1 MNEPA
6 RPEPAASDLEAVLA
20 RSGRRGGLRRRLGLL
35 GGALALGLIGAYVA
49 LSNGGTEGGPQY
61 LTQPAVVG
69 PLVVKVSA
77 TGNLEPTNQV
87 DVGSELSGAIEAVLV
102 DDDDPITRGQV
113 LARLDL
119 SKFQDAVAKS
129 RAALAVSEAALLQ
142 AEATAKEAQAKLAR
156 YREVAKLSD
165 GKVPSKTEVDTA
177 EADLARALANEASAR
192 AGIAQ
197 SKAALQTDETNL
209 VKAHIRSPIDGVV
222 LERNV
227 DPGQTVAASLQA
239 VTLFTLA
246 EDLTKMELE
255 VDVDEADVGQVRA
268 GLAATFTVDAWP
280 GRRFQAVISRVGYA
294 AQDTDGVI
302 SYPAVLQVVNDD
314 LSLRP
319 GMTGTAEITTITRDA
334 VLLVPNAALRF
345 APPALTAPAKSS
357 WTVLGSLLPRPPAA
371 TGRAKAPAPAA
382 DGSQR
387 VWVLREGEPEP
398 LQVKVGATDGR
409 VTEIVGGDLQ
419 AGMLVITEILS
430 QKR

>member
-87 DVGSELSGAIEAVLV
+87 DVGSELSGTIEAVLV

-192 AGIAQ
+192 R
-197 SKAALQTDETNL
+197 
-209 VKAHIRSPIDGVV
+209 H
-222 LERNV
+222 
-227 DPGQTVAASLQA
+227 
-239 VTLFTLA
+239 
-246 EDLTKMELE
+246 
-255 VDVDEADVGQVRA
+255 
-268 GLAATFTVDAWP
+268 
-280 GRRFQAVISRVGYA
+280 
-294 AQDTDGVI
+294 
-302 SYPAVLQVVNDD
+302 
-314 LSLRP
+314 RP
-319 GMTGTAEITTITRDA
+319 VQGG
-334 VLLVPNAALRF
+334 
-345 APPALTAPAKSS
+345 
-357 WTVLGSLLPRPPAA
+357 
-371 TGRAKAPAPAA
+371 AA
-382 DGSQR
+382 DRRDQSRQG
-387 VWVLREGEPEP
+387 PHP
-398 LQVKVGATDGR
+398 LADRRRGAR
-409 VTEIVGGDLQ
+409 
-419 AGMLVITEILS
+419 A
-430 QKR
+430 